1 MYVQV
6 CQFSV
11 FLGRHIIAHTRKS
24 DYALI
29 TNLFGYFLT
38 STEVLFCNLQLRKK
52 NANMHV
58 LTNVLFAWLFIK

>member
-11 FLGRHIIAHTRKS
+11 FLGRHIIAHTR
-24 DYALI
+24 
-29 TNLFGYFLT
+29 N
-38 STEVLFCNLQLRKK
+38 VLLYIDNKFIWIFFKPQLRFCFVICSWGE